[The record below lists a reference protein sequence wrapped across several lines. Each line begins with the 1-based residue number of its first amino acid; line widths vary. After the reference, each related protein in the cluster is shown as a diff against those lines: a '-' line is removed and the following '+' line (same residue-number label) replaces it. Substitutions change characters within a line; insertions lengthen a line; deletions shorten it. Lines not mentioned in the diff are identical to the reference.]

1 MTLPYVGADGELKLM
16 GNFPGLLGPKGET
29 GPKGPMGNSR
39 KMTRAELTYAN
50 VTFSVV
56 VETSTLEMIEDEKCL
71 NIGDLDLIEVVNK
84 DDWSTIRE
92 EWCKEWQM
100 IKARRAFAMGD
111 MEDDSF

>member
-1 MTLPYVGADGELKLM
+1 MTLPYVGADGELRLL
-16 GNFPGLLGPKGET
+16 GLLGPKGET
-29 GPKGPMGNSR
+29 GEEGPTGNNR

-84 DDWSTIRE
+84 DDWSTIRD

-100 IKARRAFAMGD
+100 IKARRAFEMGD
-111 MEDDSF
+111 MEDESF